1 MVGYLLWHLV
11 DDRFELAVES
21 HPNLVKPYRQRLR
34 TVTNLF
40 QNYIVRRFDLSID
53 AHNLLQIFLLF
64 FLAQLVLN
72 SFLD

>member
-1 MVGYLLWHLV
+1 
-11 DDRFELAVES
+11 
-21 HPNLVKPYRQRLR
+21 
-34 TVTNLF
+34 
-40 QNYIVRRFDLSID
+40 VRRFDLSID